1 MAKYVLENNFDFDFS
16 LLAISS
22 SEPDYKLCIHLNRA
36 LNIDLIR
43 ETPLDLS
50 AKNMKTPLAFSC
62 FMFEDEEEFNQ
73 YILLSN
79 RSTNAAVSLGNKQ
92 SAPSLFDEDSA
103 SDMKGFLI
111 PELTQCDYLLMLKG
125 DNHESLAKSIQP
137 MLKNINFVQ
146 AVQIVKPETLNSKKN
161 LII

>member
-16 LLAISS
+16 VLAISS
-22 SEPDYKLCIHLNRA
+22 SEPDYKLCIHLNRE
-36 LNIDLIR
+36 LGIDLMR

-50 AKNMKTPLAFSC
+50 AKNMKTPLTFSC
-62 FMFEDEEEFNQ
+62 FVYEDEEEFCQ

-79 RSTNAAVSLGNKQ
+79 RSINAAVALGNKQ
-92 SAPSLFDEDSA
+92 SAPSLFDEDAS

-111 PELTQCDYLLMLKG
+111 PELARCDYLLLLKG

-137 MLKNINFVQ
+137 MLKKINFVQ
-146 AVQIVKPETLNSKKN
+146 SVQNIKPDTLNSKKN